1 MQLPHNSFILLAHK
15 KYFSMNELQPFG
27 KYLII
32 AGILIVA
39 VGILLSFWDKIPLL
53 GKLPGDI
60 IIKGK
65 NFTFYFPIV
74 TSIIL
79 SLLFSLILYLF
90 RK

>member
-1 MQLPHNSFILLAHK
+1 MTQRE
-15 KYFSMNELQPFG
+15 MNELNSLG
-27 KYLII
+27 KFLII
-32 AGILIVA
+32 G
-39 VGILLSFWDKIPLL
+39 GILLIAIGVALTFWDKIPFL

-60 IIKGK
+60 VIKGK

-79 SLLFSLILYLF
+79 SLILSLILYLL

>member
-1 MQLPHNSFILLAHK
+1 
-15 KYFSMNELQPFG
+15 MNEFQTLG
-27 KYLII
+27 KFLILGGITILII
-32 AGILIVA
+32 GLI
-39 VGILLSFWDKIPLL
+39 ITFWDRIPFI

-60 IIKGK
+60 LIKGK

-79 SLLFSLILYLF
+79 SIIISLILYLL